1 MILAVEAPL
10 TEDLTEFTAFL
21 WQQGVAHRVVEEG
34 EWQRLYV
41 APEFSPCR
49 VHELYEY
56 WRRGGPLEQVE
67 IQVRKRRTMQP
78 VSWQRIPV
86 TLLLVALSV
95 LISLVIGFGSDLHRM
110 ALFSFT
116 PFEVSGQQARWQ
128 TLGAMLASGEVW
140 RLLTPIFM
148 HFSLLHILFNLLWVW
163 IVGIRVEPEQGSL
176 RLLGLVIFSGV
187 LSNLAQFLV
196 SGPMFGGM
204 SGVVFALLGYAWL
217 WDKLSL
223 RPRIGLPPALMGF
236 MLFWLVL
243 GFTGV
248 LQGAGLG
255 AIANTAHLAGLV
267 TGMLWLLLVQ
277 RPGRRFS

>member
-1 MILAVEAPL
+1 MMLAVESPL
-10 TEDLTEFTAFL
+10 NEDLTEFTAFL

-34 EWQRLYV
+34 GWQRLYV
-41 APEFSPCR
+41 SPEFNPYQI
-49 VHELYEY
+49 HELYEY
-56 WRRGGPLEQVE
+56 WRRGGSLDQVE
-67 IQVRKRRTMQP
+67 IQVRKRRTMHP
-78 VSWQRIPV
+78 VSWRRIPV

-95 LISLVIGFGSDLHRM
+95 LISLVIGFGSDLHQM

-128 TLGAMLASGEVW
+128 TLGAMLASGELW
-140 RLLTPIFM
+140 RLLTPMFM

-176 RLLGLVIFSGV
+176 PLLGLVIFSGV

-255 AIANTAHLAGLV
+255 AIANTAHLAGLAA
-267 TGMLWLLLVQ
+267 GMFWLLLM
-277 RPGRRFS
+277 RLLGRCSD